1 MQTFDEVVAYLF
13 AQLPVFQRDG
23 AAAYKKDIKNTQL
36 LCDYLGNPQ
45 NKFKSI
51 HIAGTN
57 GKGSTSHALSA
68 VMQKN
73 GYKTGLYT
81 SPHLKSFTERIKID
95 GQEVQQQFVVDF
107 VNTHRAF
114 IEEIQPSFFEITV
127 AMAFDYFAKE
137 KVDVAI
143 IETGMGGRLDS
154 TNIISPELSI
164 ITNIGKDHTQFLGE
178 TLELIAAEKAG
189 IIKPNTPVI
198 VGEVLPA
205 TKPVFERVAKA
216 NNAPLLFAE
225 EKYISTQIDLQKEGL
240 SLSYLER
247 ETGNYKTILS
257 DLRGIYQAKNMATV
271 CAVINYLH
279 AEQLIN
285 IDIEKSQ
292 KALSEIVALTGLKG
306 RWQTLQEL
314 PYIICD
320 TGHNAHGIRY
330 ILEQIA
336 MYSFQKLHI
345 VLGFV
350 NDKSID
356 EVLQMFPTEAQ
367 YYFTQA
373 NIPRALQVNV
383 LAEKA
388 GQFGLEGL
396 AFQSVEEAV
405 NAAKKA
411 AHEED
416 FIFIGGSTFVVAE
429 LDI

>member
-137 KVDVAI
+137 NVDVAI

-247 ETGNYKTILS
+247 ETGNYKTIVS

-271 CAVINYLH
+271 CTVINYLH

-292 KALSEIVALTGLKG
+292 IALSEIVALTGLKG
-306 RWQTLQEL
+306 RWQTLQER

-345 VLGFV
+345 VFGFV

-388 GQFGLEGL
+388 TQFGLEGL